1 MFTVPD
7 TDPAHV
13 TAVIGMLRQ
22 LHIPNHRL
30 GYSQLIVAIARYAQ
44 GDMLSLSKE
53 LYPYVAKSCGCCDWR
68 AVEHSIRTA
77 IADAWAP
84 EDPAGWSLYFPQAQK
99 VPSNKKLIATLA
111 EHLQQKPLP
120 HGRGND
126 YQEDSGAGLPAPGP
140 NNDYSF
146 SGSV

>member
-1 MFTVPD
+1 MLPV
-7 TDPAHV
+7 TDLEPSLIAS
-13 TAVIGMLRQ
+13 AASMLKQ
-22 LHIPNHRL
+22 LGVPNHRL

-126 YQEDSGAGLPAPGP
+126 YQEDSGADFSAPGS